1 VHGSWSGFSDVLTD
15 PTLDERLRLSALS
28 SVLPPGAAFARRT
41 AAALHGFRLSLPD
54 ESPRTAPVEVVVPTG
69 TTPVRRPGLTCRSA
83 DLDGDVGI
91 LDGHPVTSRLR
102 TLLDVLRHENPG
114 LALATADL
122 ALRLG
127 GIDRALGQARLAEV
141 PGERGVA
148 RARRLLDL
156 ADAGAESPGES
167 WLRLRIADAGFG
179 PVQTQVVVP
188 RPGGRCYRLDLGW
201 PERRLAVEYD
211 GREFHEGAEQR
222 AHDARRRA
230 ELADLGWTVVAVGAG
245 EVLGPSLALEHG
257 LGELLGV
264 APRARHRTW

>member
-1 VHGSWSGFSDVLTD
+1 MLTD
-15 PTLDERLRLSALS
+15 PALDERVRLAALS
-28 SVLPPGAAFARRT
+28 TVLPPGAAFARRT
-41 AAALHGFRLSLPD
+41 AAALHGFRLLMPD
-54 ESPRTAPVEVVVPTG
+54 ESQHPPPVEVVVPTG
-69 TTPVRRPGLTCRSA
+69 TTPLRRRGLRCRSA
-83 DLDGDVGI
+83 DLAGDVDV
-91 LDGHPVTSRLR
+91 LAGHPVTSRLR
-102 TLLDVLRHENPG
+102 TLLDVVRHENPG

-127 GIDRALGQARLAEV
+127 GIDTALGQARLAMI

-167 WLRLRIADAGFG
+167 WLRLRVADAGFG

-188 RPGGRCYRLDLGW
+188 RPTGGCYRLDLGW

-211 GREFHEGAEQR
+211 GREFHEGAEHR

-257 LGELLGV
+257 LGELLGL
-264 APRARHRTW
+264 APQLHRRSW